1 MQDAVD
7 YITWTLLYRRL
18 SKNPNYYN
26 LQGTSNVYLSEHISE
41 MVETV
46 LGDLEASKCCQLTDD
61 GDISPL
67 NLGMIAAYYY
77 IQYETIEL
85 IAASLTAKTK
95 VRGILEILS
104 HSSEFGSLP
113 IRQGEERAL
122 KILARNLS
130 QKLPESAQFQ
140 DPRTKALV
148 LLHCHFSRKSLSTD
162 LRTDLKHVLCESI
175 NLIPAIVDVISS
187 NGWLK
192 PALAAME
199 LSQMVVQGLWNK
211 DNVLMQV
218 PHFTKEIVGRCE
230 SYQGENP
237 IESVFDILTLEDDVR
252 NDLLRLPDE
261 KMADVA
267 VFCNNYPN
275 VEVAFEVHD
284 LDDITT
290 SEPVQI
296 SVKLE
301 REVDDEDEED
311 EAIDETQ
318 LGKVSA
324 PLFPK
329 EKRESWWIVI
339 GDTKTNS
346 LLSLKRVTLQ
356 RTQKIMLEF
365 LAPEDPG
372 DYNLTLFCMSDS
384 YLGCDQEYSVPI
396 SVAVGEGDDDDDESS
411 GDESDEK

>member
-1 MQDAVD
+1 
-7 YITWTLLYRRL
+7 
-18 SKNPNYYN
+18 
-26 LQGTSNVYLSEHISE
+26 

-61 GDISPL
+61 GDVVSPL

-77 IQYETIEL
+77 VQYETIEL

-95 VRGILEILS
+95 VTGILEILS
-104 HSSEFGSLP
+104 HASEFGNLP
-113 IRQGEERAL
+113 IRQGEEKAL
-122 KILARNLS
+122 KILARNLP
-130 QKLPESAQFQ
+130 QNLPDSAQFQ

-148 LLHCHFSRKSLSTD
+148 LLHCHFSRKALSTD
-162 LRTDLKHVLCESI
+162 LRMDQKRVLCDSI

-211 DNVLMQV
+211 DNILMQI
-218 PHFTKEIVGRCE
+218 PHFTKEIIQRCE
-230 SYQGENP
+230 AYDGEEP
-237 IESVFDILTLEDDVR
+237 IESVFDILTLDDDVR

-275 VEVAFEVHD
+275 IEVAFDVQD
-284 LDDITT
+284 ADDIAAGD
-290 SEPVQI
+290 PVQI
-296 SVKLE
+296 TVTLE
-301 REVDDEDEED
+301 REVDEEDEDE
-311 EAIDETQ
+311 IDESEM
-318 LGKVSA
+318 GKVAAS
-324 PLFPK
+324 LFPK
-329 EKRESWWIVI
+329 EKREGWWIVV
-339 GDTKTNS
+339 GDTKANS
-346 LLSLKRVTLQ
+346 LMSLKRVNLL
-356 RTQKIMLEF
+356 RRQKTVLEF
-365 LAPEDPG
+365 IAPDEPG

-396 SVAVGEGDDDDDESS
+396 SVAAAEESDDDDSSS
-411 GDESDEK
+411 GGESN